1 MTDANLKITI
11 IKNDN
16 TLVDFFAEG
25 DFNNTTNIYTKIPI
39 DENSKFN
46 DGECFNSDDEVEP
59 FYSTSINDLIEKYK
73 SITIQKINKTIII

>member
-1 MTDANLKITI
+1 MTDANIKITI

-16 TLVDFFAEG
+16 TLLDFFAEV
-25 DFNNTTNIYTKIPI
+25 DFNNETNIYTKIPI
-39 DENSKFN
+39 DENSEFN
-46 DGECFNSDDEVEP
+46 DGECFIFDDKIEP

>member
-1 MTDANLKITI
+1 MTDANIKITI

-16 TLVDFFAEG
+16 TLLDFFAEG
-25 DFNNTTNIYTKIPI
+25 DFNNDTYIFTEIPI
-39 DENSKFN
+39 DENSEFN

>member
-1 MTDANLKITI
+1 MTDSNIKITI

-16 TLVDFFAEG
+16 TLLDFFAEV
-25 DFNNTTNIYTKIPI
+25 DFNNETNIYTKIPI